1 MASAEIFSY
10 DSIPL
15 TVAIDIKPN
24 AVPNTINLG
33 SNGTVAV
40 AILST
45 SSFDA
50 ATVDPGSV
58 TLASAP
64 VKLRGQATPMASL
77 EDVNGDGLL
86 DLVLHVSTQSMV
98 PEHWRRRSHSGRNHI
113 RRNQNKRRGYNQ
125 NRSVT
130 DEVTGGRK

>member
-1 MASAEIFSY
+1 MNIGRQFHQATQLADGLVMVVGGDDVGVAFASAEIFSY

-40 AILST
+40 AIFST

-50 ATVDPGSV
+50 RPSI
-58 TLASAP
+58 P
-64 VKLRGQATPMASL
+64 VR
-77 EDVNGDGLL
+77 
-86 DLVLHVSTQSMV
+86 
-98 PEHWRRRSHSGRNHI
+98 
-113 RRNQNKRRGYNQ
+113 
-125 NRSVT
+125 
-130 DEVTGGRK
+130 